1 MAAPTQAQ
9 ITAQIGN
16 ATRELSP
23 EGACFRYYEPGDSYA
38 CLVWMDDPAIQ
49 PTEAATMVKAAE
61 LAEAALLFG

>member
-9 ITAQIGN
+9 ITAQIGS

-38 CLVWMDDPAIQ
+38 CLVWMDDPAMQ
-49 PTEAATMVKAAE
+49 PSEAATMVKATE
-61 LAEAALLFG
+61 LATALIG

>member
-23 EGACFRYYEPGDSYA
+23 VSACFRYYEPGDSYA
-38 CLVWMDDPAIQ
+38 CLVWLDNPAMQ
-49 PTEAATMVKAAE
+49 PTQAATMVKATE
-61 LAEAALLFG
+61 LAEAALLG